1 MKKDSTKEQAKQIN
15 LTQEEELQVLIDDA
29 KKKHG
34 RVYKTIIAEEVI
46 VWRMLK
52 RSEYKEIMNL
62 SIYEEETILD
72 EEGNPIMDDNGLPVM
87 QEVEDGEATY
97 ELRQEEIAKAVI
109 LYPQGIVEEMAAV
122 ADIISTE
129 CMIKSG
135 FGEAP
140 KTEQC

>member
-1 MKKDSTKEQAKQIN
+1 
-15 LTQEEELQVLIDDA
+15 
-29 KKKHG
+29 
-34 RVYKTIIAEEVI
+34 
-46 VWRMLK
+46 MLK

-62 SIYEEETILD
+62 VAYREEYAVDENGELVVD
-72 EEGNPIMDDNGLPVM
+72 EEGSNIIEYKEDNDL
-87 QEVEDGEATY
+87 TY

-109 LYPQGIVEEMAAV
+109 IHPVGIVEQMAAV

-140 KTEQC
+140 TTEQC